1 MLDFALYIHIPFC
14 LKKCTYC
21 DFYSSTDMRL
31 ISAYLKALEKEIW
44 QYRFIF
50 PPHTYRLAS
59 IYLGGGTPTLLPSRT
74 LVHITELLKSYWSR
88 SENLQIS
95 CEANP
100 GTVTENKLSEL
111 MYGGIDRIT
120 IGIQSFC
127 NDELM
132 TLGRLHNARE
142 AEKAINDARSAGCK
156 SIGIDLI
163 FAIPGQG
170 MKSWQNS
177 LDKAIA
183 QKPHHISVYG
193 LTIEENTPLY
203 RSVQKKETVPIDEE
217 LQRKMYVHAINAL
230 KNAGYEQYEI
240 SNFAL
245 PGHESVHNK
254 WYWQH
259 KAYIGLGPAAHSYDG
274 SRRCCNIADVRAYNR
289 RLYWD
294 QSPLKSCEVLDKNQ
308 NMIEA
313 LFLSLR
319 QKKGVDLKQ
328 WQAAFSQDLLRKVT
342 PVIERWNGLDNS
354 SLAFS
359 RSKTNQFLICKQN
372 RLQLTLQGVMVY
384 DSICSDMTA
393 ALD

>member
-1 MLDFALYIHIPFC
+1 
-14 LKKCTYC
+14 
-21 DFYSSTDMRL
+21 MRL
-31 ISAYLKALEKEIW
+31 ISAYLKALEKEIR

-127 NDELM
+127 DDELM

-163 FAIPGQG
+163 FAIPGQR

-359 RSKTNQFLICKQN
+359 RSKTNQFIICKQN